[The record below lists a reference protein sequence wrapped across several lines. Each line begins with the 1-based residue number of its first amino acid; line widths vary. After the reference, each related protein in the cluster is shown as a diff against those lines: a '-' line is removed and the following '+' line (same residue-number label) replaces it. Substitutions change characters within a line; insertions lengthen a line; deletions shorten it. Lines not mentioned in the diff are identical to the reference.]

1 MVLMAI
7 AIGAKAADYDLIVC
21 GTQVT
26 SANAGNVLGDGA
38 FSYNNSTKT
47 LTVKGDCTY
56 DETLVENKGIDGL
69 TIKVV
74 ADVTFT
80 GCNRYILN
88 LSANTTITGSGQLKL
103 LNSGGG
109 IYVKGCKLTIDD
121 ADVVSEG
128 KFYGSTGALLVRNS
142 DVHVTTE
149 DGAIYSFGNLITL
162 ERCSIV
168 VPAGGRNT
176 GDEIVD
182 GSGDIAKEVVIRR
195 DPVYDLYICGTQV
208 KFANRNDI
216 LGDGAFS
223 YNNST
228 KTLTVKGDLAYTG
241 SEYVIDS
248 QMSGLTINV
257 AADSKL
263 TSSKESVVH
272 IGADATIT
280 GQGKLALESRQCA
293 IYVERATLTITDM
306 TLDAVGKWGIAGFPE
321 DEYLVIERSELNVA
335 GTVGAICD
343 FLDITLDD
351 ECVIAKP
358 QGGTIDGGKIVDAE
372 GNTADEV
379 TIERLEYYGLRV
391 FGIPVTNGNFH
402 DILAA
407 FDGYFDSRT
416 MVYDPDTKT
425 LHVKGAVVDIN
436 LTEEITLINNESI
449 DGLTISID
457 DDALLIANMGIET
470 SKNTTI
476 TGNGLLLLQ
485 TLYELISVYDGAK
498 LTLKNLAL
506 GFMTV
511 FGGICGDEG
520 GESLELDNVWLQ
532 GQTFYLSLGAIC
544 GFNGGIT
551 MKDCYFVTPE
561 DAKVE
566 DGWVVSDD
574 QPLLV
579 NLKIERGNP
588 MGIDEVAA
596 RKFADMPRYNL
607 QGMHVGKDYKGLIIE
622 GGKKVLVK

>member
-1 MVLMAI
+1 M
-7 AIGAKAADYDLIVC
+7 
-21 GTQVT
+21 
-26 SANAGNVLGDGA
+26 
-38 FSYNNSTKT
+38 
-47 LTVKGDCTY
+47 
-56 DETLVENKGIDGL
+56 
-69 TIKVV
+69 
-74 ADVTFT
+74 
-80 GCNRYILN
+80 
-88 LSANTTITGSGQLKL
+88 
-103 LNSGGG
+103 
-109 IYVKGCKLTIDD
+109 KGCKLTIDD

-149 DGAIYSFGNLITL
+149 DGAIYGFGNLITL

-176 GDEIVD
+176 GGRIVD
-182 GSGDIAKEVVIRR
+182 GSGDIAKEVVIIR
-195 DPVYDLYICGTQV
+195 DPVYDLYVCGTQV
-208 KFANRNDI
+208 KFSNRNDI
-216 LGDGAFS
+216 LGDGVFS
-223 YNNST
+223 YDTST

-280 GQGKLALESRQCA
+280 GQGKLALESSQCA

-335 GTVGAICD
+335 GIVGAICD
-343 FLDITLDD
+343 FLDITLD

-407 FDGYFDSRT
+407 FDGYFDSQT
-416 MVYDPDTKT
+416 MVYDPNTKT
-425 LHVKGAVVDIN
+425 LHVRGLVVNPD
-436 LTEEITLINNESI
+436 LTEEITLIKNESI

-457 DDALLIANMGIET
+457 NDALLIANGGIET

-485 TLYELISVYDGAK
+485 TLYVLISVYDGAK
-498 LTLKNLAL
+498 LTLKDLAL

-511 FGGICGDEG
+511 FGGIYGDEG

-532 GQTFYLSLGAIC
+532 GQTFYLSQGAIC
-544 GFNGGIT
+544 AFNGGIT

-588 MGIDEVAA
+588 TGIDEVAA